1 MGSTV
6 TISLPTYSD
15 ALVGFVRALD
25 SAEMAVRTC
34 NWHFGDM
41 EVYTPE
47 LLADPIDV
55 PSWAKQSL
63 ERFADQLPV
72 LRAIFK
78 SMVAAES
85 EGLFLEA
92 NGLGDVHPPT
102 FVEEAFAPVLDGY
115 IKHQPATLSTLA
127 TLPDSL
133 KEQTKDCRVVYWDNE
148 VYLIP
153 ESFPNSF
160 VEVWFRRAIG
170 YWEDGGAYPLRL
182 ETRAY
187 GWQAFGIER

>member
-1 MGSTV
+1 
-6 TISLPTYSD
+6 
-15 ALVGFVRALD
+15 
-25 SAEMAVRTC
+25 MAVRTC
-34 NWHFGDM
+34 SWHFGDM

-47 LLADPIDV
+47 LLADPIGV
-55 PSWAKQSL
+55 PSWAKESL
-63 ERFADQLPV
+63 EKFADQLPV
-72 LRAIFK
+72 LRAMFK

-85 EGLFLEA
+85 EGIFLEA
-92 NGLGDVHPPT
+92 NRLGDVHPPT
-102 FVEEAFAPVLDGY
+102 FVEEAFRPVLDGY
-115 IKHQPATLSTLA
+115 IRHQPTTILTLL

-153 ESFPNSF
+153 ESFPDSF
-160 VEVWFRRAIG
+160 VEVWFRRAVG

-182 ETRAY
+182 ETRPY